1 MPCLVDYTIA
11 PACADRS
18 GGPAMKPKPGDS
30 YETGAD
36 GAGGW
41 PSGAAETLRPRGD
54 AVRARGDAV
63 ESCRVTTCS
72 ELRWKAHISF
82 WAKTDMPKQLIYFWF
97 YCNSPNGYAHS
108 NCTAIL
114 CKGVWSIRKVTVPL
128 SKPIAMRH
136 HR

>member
-1 MPCLVDYTIA
+1 MFGCEAFIMRSELEELIEIIRKNNLICTIA

-54 AVRARGDAV
+54 AVRARGNAV
-63 ESCRVTTCS
+63 ESCRVTTCP
-72 ELRWKAHISF
+72 ELRW
-82 WAKTDMPKQLIYFWF
+82 
-97 YCNSPNGYAHS
+97 
-108 NCTAIL
+108 
-114 CKGVWSIRKVTVPL
+114 
-128 SKPIAMRH
+128 
-136 HR
+136 